1 MIRNHKRLAA
11 LMTAAIACAALAVA
25 GCGSSS
31 SSSSA
36 SGGSSGG
43 ATASAT
49 NASSGSGGTLK
60 IGSVVQS
67 LQNPWVDNDVRF
79 QKAVA
84 KALGINLAVVADD
97 LTDESNEQATQ
108 NLIADG
114 VKGIDV
120 DPFSQASGLAD
131 AHYLEQYHVPFVDE
145 DREFD
150 TNINNYQGKEF
161 VAQSTDAAQHSG
173 YVIATSLID
182 QGATRI
188 VTIFPPKGNTVV
200 EAGMIGVMQAIAQ
213 HPGVKLVQQEWVN
226 QTYNTAVSTMQQ
238 LLTAYKPGQINGVF
252 GIGATMALGAAYA
265 IQQAGRSSQFH
276 LATWDDT
283 PQAIQD
289 IQKGTLVETQG
300 GAWLEGGFMLIAL
313 YDYLHG
319 HKPLNRQP
327 LYTQITVN
335 KSNAALYNREFI
347 NGVPLTASQIRCLSL
362 TYNPKANLPQ
372 FIEDFANNWQKPNVG
387 LPASCT
393 TG

>member
-1 MIRNHKRLAA
+1 MIRKQRSKRRGA

-31 SSSSA
+31 SSSSGSGSS
-36 SGGSSGG
+36 SGGS
-43 ATASAT
+43 ATAT
-49 NASSGSGGTLK
+49 NASSSGGTVK

-84 KALGINLAVVADD
+84 KALGINLVVAADN
-97 LTDESNEQATQ
+97 LTDESNEQVTQ

-114 VKGIDV
+114 VKGVDL
-120 DPFSQASGLAD
+120 DPFSQASGIAD
-131 AHYLEQYHVPFVDE
+131 SHYMEQYHVPFVDE

-150 TNINNYQGKEF
+150 TDINDYQGKEF

-173 YVIATSLID
+173 FVIATSLID

-200 EAGMIGVMQAIAQ
+200 EAGMVGVMQAIAQ

-226 QTYNTAVSTMQQ
+226 QTYNTAVTTMQQ
-238 LLTAYKPGQINGVF
+238 LLTKYKPGQINGVF

-289 IQKGTLVETQG
+289 IQNGTLVETQG

-335 KSNAALYNREFI
+335 KATAALYNREFI

-372 FIEDFANNWQKPNVG
+372 FIEDFADNWQKPNAG
-387 LPASCT
+387 LPASCSA
-393 TG
+393 G